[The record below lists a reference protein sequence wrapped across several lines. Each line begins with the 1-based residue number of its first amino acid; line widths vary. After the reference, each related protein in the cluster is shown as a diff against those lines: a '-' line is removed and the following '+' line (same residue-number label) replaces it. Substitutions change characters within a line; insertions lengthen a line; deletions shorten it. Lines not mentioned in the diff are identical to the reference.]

1 MDIKKE
7 DKSEQS
13 KKDHIVYYKS
23 LNRIISENQEE
34 RKQGTDPAI
43 QKHLDG
49 RIDALEKD
57 RKRIREMFPDVTEE
71 EWNQKEDKSE

>member
-23 LNRIISENQEE
+23 LSKIITELQEE
-34 RKQGTDPAI
+34 RKQESEPTI
-43 QKHLDG
+43 QRHLDG
-49 RIDALEKD
+49 RIDAMEQD
-57 RKRIREMFPDVTEE
+57 RKRIKNMFPDVSEE
-71 EWNQKEDKSE
+71 KWN

>member
-1 MDIKKE
+1 MDVKKE

-23 LNRIISENQEE
+23 LNRIISECQEE
-34 RKQGTDPAI
+34 REQETDPTI
-43 QKHLDG
+43 TKHLDG
-49 RIDALEKD
+49 RIDAMEKD

-71 EWNQKEDKSE
+71 EWNQKEEKPE

>member
-23 LNRIISENQEE
+23 LNKTISELQEE
-34 RKQGTDPAI
+34 RNGESDSTI
-43 QKHLDG
+43 QRYLDA
-49 RIDALEKD
+49 RIDAIEQD
-57 RKRIREMFPDVTEE
+57 RKRIRKMFPDVSEE
-71 EWNQKEDKSE
+71 KWN

>member
-23 LNRIISENQEE
+23 LNKIISELQEE
-34 RKQGTDPAI
+34 RKQELEPLI

-49 RIDALEKD
+49 RIDAMEQDL
-57 RKRIREMFPDVTEE
+57 KRIRKMFPDVSEE
-71 EWNQKEDKSE
+71 EWN

>member
-23 LNRIISENQEE
+23 LNKTISELQEE
-34 RKQGTDPAI
+34 RNGESDATI
-43 QKHLDG
+43 QRYMDV
-49 RIDALEKD
+49 RIDAIEQD
-57 RKRIREMFPDVTEE
+57 RKRIRKMFPDVSEE
-71 EWNQKEDKSE
+71 EWN